1 MKLLRHILSHGILLI
16 VLIALAFIYFY
27 RVQLFSTEI
36 NAHIDSTVNK
46 ALAWTEI
53 FQNKQQQQS
62 DESTAPVVAEIAP
75 VAVAEVQQEAPAD
88 TTSQAEV
95 QQEVPADTTSQV
107 VTTEAMPVP
116 EATDTQEMALVETT
130 TSAEPEAAVDNDQA
144 VAATAHDDLLNQA
157 RTAYANG
164 NPDQAVKLYEEL
176 SELNAEDPNIPGE
189 LGNVFYAQGK
199 WQQAGVAYYEAATRL
214 MAHGQ
219 VGQVEYLYRV
229 IQGLDQESAEKLRSQ
244 LGK

>member
-1 MKLLRHILSHGILLI
+1 MKLLRHILSHGILLLI
-16 VLIALAFIYFY
+16 LIALAFIYFY
-27 RVQLFSTEI
+27 RAQLFSVEI
-36 NAHIDSTVNK
+36 NTRIDSTVDK

-53 FQNKQQQQS
+53 FQNKKQQQS
-62 DESTAPVVAEIAP
+62 EESVAPVVAESAP
-75 VAVAEVQQEAPAD
+75 VVVTEAQQEAPVDSA
-88 TTSQAEV
+88 V
-95 QQEVPADTTSQV
+95 QIPTEPVETDQV
-107 VTTEAMPVP
+107 ATIEAMPVP
-116 EATDTQEMALVETT
+116 EVTTTQEMALVETT
-130 TSAEPEAAVDNDQA
+130 TSVEPEAVVENDQTS
-144 VAATAHDDLLNQA
+144 AAIVHEDLLDQA

-164 NPDQAVKLYEEL
+164 NPEQAIKLYEEL
-176 SELNAEDPNIPGE
+176 SELNADDPNIPGE

-219 VGQVEYLYRV
+219 IGQVEYLYRV